1 MPDEKWNE
9 IFAKEEIVFARTLPH
24 HKLMIVKKA
33 QAYGHIVAVSGDG
46 VNDAPA
52 LKKADLGISMN
63 KTGADVSK
71 EAAGMILLDD
81 NFPTVVEGVK
91 EGRLI

>member
-1 MPDEKWNE
+1 
-9 IFAKEEIVFARTLPH
+9 
-24 HKLMIVKKA
+24 
-33 QAYGHIVAVSGDG
+33 
-46 VNDAPA
+46 
-52 LKKADLGISMN
+52 MN

-91 EGRLI
+91 EGRAIFANLKKCIRYTLAHTIPETFPSFSLLSETFL

>member
-1 MPDEKWNE
+1 
-9 IFAKEEIVFARTLPH
+9 
-24 HKLMIVKKA
+24 MIVKQA

-52 LKKADLGISMN
+52 LKSADLGISMN

-91 EGRLI
+91 EGRAIFANLKKCIRYTLTYTIPETFPSFLS